1 MRSPKFREEN
11 NISDLTESQHKY
23 SRNDKFRGPNVQM
36 SINIMANNQVKRF
49 DTGIFNETSCMN
61 STSCDME
68 SKFKKYKTPGSTM
81 GDYT

>member
-1 MRSPKFREEN
+1 
-11 NISDLTESQHKY
+11 
-23 SRNDKFRGPNVQM
+23 M